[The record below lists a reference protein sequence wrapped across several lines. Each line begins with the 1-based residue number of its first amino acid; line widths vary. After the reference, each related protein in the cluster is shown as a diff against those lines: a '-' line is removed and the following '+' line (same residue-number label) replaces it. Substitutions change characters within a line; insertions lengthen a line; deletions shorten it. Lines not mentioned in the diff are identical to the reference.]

1 MGFAARFGFALVAAG
16 SCAAASAAGVG
27 SNVRGAAGFG
37 FAAAAVLAAPA
48 FAVAVG
54 FAAARDRPVLLPR
67 RLPIRSGRALESDP
81 STPGSSFFAFDFCF
95 LGLSAMRT
103 RV

>member
-1 MGFAARFGFALVAAG
+1 M
-16 SCAAASAAGVG
+16 
-27 SNVRGAAGFG
+27 RGAAAFG

-67 RLPIRSGRALESDP
+67 WLPIRSGRALESDP